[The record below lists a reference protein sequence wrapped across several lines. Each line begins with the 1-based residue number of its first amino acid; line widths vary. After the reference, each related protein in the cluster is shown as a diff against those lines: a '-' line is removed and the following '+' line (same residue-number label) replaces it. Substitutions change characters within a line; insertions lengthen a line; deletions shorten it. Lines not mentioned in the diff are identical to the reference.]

1 MAEQL
6 MNDRET
12 KAEQQWTTI
21 IEPPCRLFDLK
32 LDELWRYRDLIF
44 LFVHR
49 DFVAQYKQTIL
60 GPAWHFIQPLFTTI
74 TFTVVFGKIAQI
86 PTDGLPP
93 FLFYMAGTVLW
104 GYFSAVLTSTSSTFT
119 GNAGIFGK
127 VYFPRLAVPAAH
139 LISRLIAFGIQFFF
153 FLCFLAY
160 FAVVGADVKPNGWVL
175 ALPLFLVMMAALGLG
190 LGVIISSLTT
200 RYRDLTVLVG
210 FGVQLL
216 MYATP
221 IIYPLSAIPE
231 QYQLLLLLNPITPIV
246 ELFRYAF
253 LGAGS
258 VSLGMLAYSVV
269 FISVILYIGIIM
281 FNRVERTFMDTV

>member
-1 MAEQL
+1 MTQSDPNEV
-6 MNDRET
+6 
-12 KAEQQWTTI
+12 QWTTI
-21 IEPPCRLFDLK
+21 IEPPAKLFDLK

-60 GPAWHFIQPLFTTI
+60 GPAWHFIAPLFTTI
-74 TFTVVFGKIAQI
+74 IFTIVFGKIAQI

-127 VYFPRLAVPAAH
+127 VYFPRLAVPVAQ

-153 FLCFLAY
+153 FLCFMAY
-160 FAVVGADVKPNGWVL
+160 FILAGAEVRPNAWVL

-221 IIYPLSAIPE
+221 IIYPLSVIPE
-231 QYQLLLLLNPITPIV
+231 QYRYWLLLNPIAPII

-258 VSLGMLAYSVV
+258 VSLGMLAYSIL
-269 FISVILYIGIIM
+269 FITAILYIGIVL